1 MTNPEAIATLVDRLS
16 RIAHSLQYSQG
27 LNPAQ
32 WEALRYLARANKYS
46 TSPGVLAEY
55 LGTTKGT
62 VSQTLIALES
72 KGLIQRVRC
81 DADRRKV
88 RLGLTEAGCAMLR
101 NDPLHRIE
109 NACRDLPLTERERM
123 LPPLTAIV
131 EGLCRRQ
138 EAGGFGVCGKCCHL
152 ASPDGVGT
160 CEGSRRCG
168 LTNEPLA
175 PDELTQ
181 ICVSFEPAK

>member
-16 RIAHSLQYSQG
+16 RIAHALQFARG

-32 WEALRYLARANKYS
+32 WEALRYLAQANKYS

-62 VSQTLIALES
+62 VSQTLIALET
-72 KGLIQRVRC
+72 KGLVHRVRC

-88 RLGLTEAGCAMLR
+88 RLGLTEAGIAMLR
-101 NDPLHRIE
+101 DDPLRRIE
-109 NACRDLPLTERERM
+109 SACRDLPLPAREAM
-123 LPPLTAIV
+123 LPALTAIV
-131 EGLCRRQ
+131 EGLCQREEGR
-138 EAGGFGVCGKCCHL
+138 GFGVCGNCCHL
-152 ASPDGVGT
+152 ASSDRGGACDGT
-160 CEGSRRCG
+160 RCG

-175 PDELTQ
+175 AEELNQ
-181 ICVSFEPAK
+181 ICVNFELAK